1 MIAPPTVTYPLDPET
16 FEVLTQALEQHAA
29 HREQQIHE
37 PLLAPTAQ
45 ERMRLF
51 HEVACTDQLRCTV
64 EDARSAGQVSLPL
77 DPVTF
82 EVLSTALS
90 SYHDD
95 QRQEAAE
102 ATPRRADLH
111 DGGRARGAAALADRL
126 HLQAL
131 EAAYFPLRP
140 ST

>member
-1 MIAPPTVTYPLDPET
+1 MIPPPTVTFSLDSET

-51 HEVACTDQLRCTV
+51 HEVAYTDQMRRTV
-64 EDARSAGQVSLPL
+64 EDALSAGQVHLPL

-82 EVLSTALS
+82 EVLSAALS

-95 QRQEAAE
+95 QQQEAAE
-102 ATPRRADLH
+102 ATHQCEDPDS
-111 DGGRARGAAALADRL
+111 GGHARGAAALADRL